1 MKTKKTVQYML
12 NTILI
17 TVMSQVPNTNTREKS
32 DNVQPC
38 SNKAKSLKSFNSCH
52 QQDYMKTKEV

>member
-1 MKTKKTVQYML
+1 ML

-17 TVMSQVPNTNTREKS
+17 TVMSQVPNTNAREKS

-38 SNKAKSLKSFNSCH
+38 SNKAKSLKSFNSCY
-52 QQDYMKTKEV
+52 QQDYMKTKEA